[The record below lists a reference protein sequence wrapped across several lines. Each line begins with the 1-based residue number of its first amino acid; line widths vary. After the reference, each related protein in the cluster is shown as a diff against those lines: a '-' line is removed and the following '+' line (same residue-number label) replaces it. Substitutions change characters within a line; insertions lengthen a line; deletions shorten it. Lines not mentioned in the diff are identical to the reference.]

1 MLPPSIATPSPP
13 VRLLRVTAAVLA
25 LMLAGAA
32 AAALAD
38 SPLIEVD
45 YRSTVSAA
53 DMIYRS
59 PAAAPV
65 EGQPIGN
72 GRMGTLVWTTPD
84 SVNFQINRCDVFAVN
99 KNASGKRDGPTDYA
113 GGVARVTINVGGPA
127 LDRGDGFLQRLSLY
141 DAECSLSGNQVR
153 VRCFVFA
160 KSDIL
165 AIEIDDQ
172 RQTPQ
177 PIRAELAMWR
187 PPDVR
192 HGDHRAQYQWVRNGP
207 MIGVVQQFTEKDH
220 HCASAVALH
229 IPTGAATYVE
239 PDVEGGEKSRPIGNM
254 LASRFSV
261 STLTKNRAR
270 IPMTISNLQN
280 GTYELT
286 TYHHDSL
293 GGGIWDSITVNG
305 VTVTN
310 VATSTGDGPDRVGKA
325 FFKFEVKQNTANV
338 LFTKSAANGAD
349 GDSAVTGF
357 ALTRIAASEAK
368 TPGRDGNQQQAA
380 TLLVDFQAN
389 GSSDGSSQLAVDEVG
404 WEKWTNPNTS
414 ITFLPQTVRY
424 QSVIGIAGKVDVT
437 VGADL
442 DQNIA
447 PGIFPQW
454 RNRAPITHVP
464 EKRKRQLVLPAAR
477 GKRTVFVSSA
487 ASFAPDT
494 DLPRQA
500 FALLDNHTR
509 QADAYDN
516 LRARHVGW
524 WSDFWSRT
532 FVHLTSEDG
541 VAQFMARLRTLH
553 LYYMASSSRGALPA
567 KWNGSLFSVNGDK
580 RYWGAQYWIWTTA
593 ISHHPLYAADA
604 TELADPYFNMYVKQL
619 PAARQAARQRWGVQ
633 HGAYF
638 MEAGPFDGP
647 VILPP
652 VIAQEYQDV
661 YLGRKTVQELSPAAL
676 ALGQYECVLTQF
688 ADGHRFRG
696 IAGRYSFVSH
706 YVACGSD
713 LAVQAWWRYR
723 YSGDKSFLRTHA
735 YPLLRD
741 TLELYRGLARKE
753 DDGKYHLYGLNQ
765 QEGFWG
771 INDGVVDLGA
781 IRGTAPLAIRAAEIL
796 GVDAE
801 LRDKWREFLKHLTP
815 YPMGR
820 DPGSQA
826 LGRGMMADD
835 VWSVGHLG
843 DVKRG
848 GKPGA
853 TLAWP
858 IFTFEDWTL
867 ETRDPRLD
875 RIVRKIGE
883 LNDSRVAIANGSR
896 QPGTHSTLVMG
907 SRIGR
912 GDDLPAMTASYYWG
926 SNPLPNGF
934 SEFEGKT
941 AHSIEILGCIATTL
955 QEGLIQSISPRPGQP
970 EIINILPA
978 WPRHWDATFRLLT
991 RGGFLVTVS
1000 CRAGRL
1006 EFVEVESRWGEPCR
1020 LRNPWAQPCR
1030 LARSSPSAGDSGRLF
1045 DGDVLEFTT
1054 TQGHVY
1060 RLLPEDAAQPEP
1072 RRVAPRR
1079 VTEPTSY
1086 SFKLSNGNVVSA
1098 TLGRP

>member
-1 MLPPSIATPSPP
+1 MQRRPI
-13 VRLLRVTAAVLA
+13 RLVVTAASLT
-25 LMLAGAA
+25 LMLAWESS
-32 AAALAD
+32 AALAD
-38 SPLIEVD
+38 STLIEVD
-45 YRSTVSAA
+45 YRATVSAA
-53 DMIYRS
+53 DMIYKS
-59 PAAAPV
+59 PAEAPV

-99 KNASGKRDGPTDYA
+99 RNASGKRDGPTDYG
-113 GGVARVTINVGGPA
+113 GGVARVTIDVGGAA
-127 LDRGDGFLQRLSLY
+127 LGRGKAFLQRLSLY
-141 DAECSLSGNQVR
+141 DAECTLNGNQVR
-153 VRCFVFA
+153 VRCFVSA
-160 KSDIL
+160 ESDIL

-172 RQTPQ
+172 RATPQ
-177 PIRAELAMWR
+177 PIRADLSMWR
-187 PPDVR
+187 APDVR
-192 HGDHRAQYQWVRNGP
+192 HGAHRARYQWVRSGP

-220 HCASAVALH
+220 RCASAVALH
-229 IPTGAATYVE
+229 SPAAGVVYREPVPAVGARR
-239 PDVEGGEKSRPIGNM
+239 GPIGNM

-261 STLTKNRAR
+261 SKLTKAQAR
-270 IPMTISNLQN
+270 IPMAISNLQN
-280 GTYELT
+280 GDYELT

-293 GGGIWDSITVNG
+293 GGGVWDSITVNG
-305 VTVTN
+305 VTVDN
-310 VATSTGDGPDRVGKA
+310 VVTSTGDGPDRVGQA
-325 FFKFEVKQNTANV
+325 IFKFQVTRNVANV
-338 LFTKSAANGAD
+338 LFTKSAANGAG

-357 ALTRIAASEAK
+357 ALRRIVPSDQK
-368 TPGRDGNQQQAA
+368 NLRRDRDHAQAA

-389 GSSDGSSQLAVDEVG
+389 GSSDGSTQTAVDEVG
-404 WEKWTNPNTS
+404 WKKWTNPNKS
-414 ITFLPQTVRY
+414 AVFVSQTVRF
-424 QSVIGIAGKVDVT
+424 QSVIGVDGTVDVT
-437 VGADL
+437 IGADL
-442 DQNIA
+442 DQNVA
-447 PGIFPQW
+447 PGVFPQW

-464 EKRKRQLVLPAAR
+464 ERRTRQLVLPPVR

-487 ASFAPDT
+487 GSFAAAADV
-494 DLPRQA
+494 RREA
-500 FALLDNHTR
+500 FALLENNAKHEGLY
-509 QADAYDN
+509 DA
-516 LRARHVGW
+516 LRDPHVAW
-524 WSDFWSRT
+524 WSNFWSRT
-532 FVHLTSEDG
+532 FVHLTSDDG
-541 VAQFMARLRTLH
+541 VAQFMARLRNLH
-553 LYYMASSSRGALPA
+553 LYYMASSSRATLPA

-619 PAARQAARQRWGVQ
+619 PAARHAARQRWGVKQ
-633 HGAYF
+633 GAYF

-647 VILPP
+647 VVLPP
-652 VIAQEYQDV
+652 AIAQEYQDV
-661 YLGRKTVQELSPAAL
+661 YLGRKTVKDLSPAAL
-676 ALGQYECVLTQF
+676 ALGQYECVLAQF
-688 ADGHRFRG
+688 ADGHSFRG

-723 YSGDKSFLRTHA
+723 YTGDKAFLRTHA

-753 DDGKYHLYGLNQ
+753 TDGKYHLYGLNQ

-796 GVDAE
+796 DVDVE
-801 LRDKWREFLKHLTP
+801 LPPKWREFLDNLPP
-815 YPMGR
+815 YPMGG

-826 LGRGMMADD
+826 LGAGIMADD

-848 GKPGA
+848 GRPGA

-867 ETRDPRLD
+867 ETRDPGVD
-875 RIVRKIGE
+875 RIVRRIGE
-883 LNDSRVAIANGSR
+883 LNYSRVAIANGGR
-896 QPGTHSTLVMG
+896 QPGTHATLVMG

-941 AHSIEILGCIATTL
+941 AHSIEILGCVATTL
-955 QEGLIQSISPRPGQP
+955 QEGLVQSVSPRPGQP

-1000 CRAGRL
+1000 YRGGRL
-1006 EFVEVESRWGEPCR
+1006 EFVEVKSRFGEPCR
-1020 LRNPWAQPCR
+1020 LRNPWGQPCR
-1030 LARSSPSAGDSGRLF
+1030 LDHIASFAGGSRRLF
-1045 DGDVLEFTT
+1045 AGDVLEFNTAKD
-1054 TQGHVY
+1054 HVY
-1060 RLLPEDAAQPEP
+1060 RLLPQDAQQPAP
-1072 RRVAPRR
+1072 RRVTSRR

-1086 SFKLSNGNVVSA
+1086 SFKLSNGNIVSA